1 MVYNVVTVICLVFLA
16 LEALYVLLN
25 ILCRSRAERI
35 NFVRGFKNGKCAI
48 IYIIAIPLYWI
59 GHYHAGNKSVLDA
72 FFDAIKSI
80 IDLVVLKYDRPSIAG
95 LMHANTLY
103 SITVYICFALVG
115 LNALLFTFSLV
126 SQHLWVGFKG
136 LGCVVNRKSTVY
148 LFGNNEENKLIYR
161 SEKKRN
167 KILVATLSAPEATT
181 LYQENILFANVSSEE
196 VQFKRIFSLIH
207 RFDREC
213 IVIINTGNDEENIKL
228 CRCVVDKINNTEE
241 DERRRLFRE
250 LKVFVF
256 GNAKYEGI
264 YSDIVSS
271 AGGCITYLNRYKEIA
286 MDWIEHYPLTQFMT
300 AEHIDFSTSLI
311 HPGVDVN
318 VLLLGFGKVNQQ
330 VFLTS
335 VANNQLITA
344 SENSRDPK
352 IKQINYYMLEREKYR
367 NDKNFNHTYYRYRNE
382 MKEAKQSEYL
392 PFPDAPANEIFMPLD
407 VESSNFYS
415 SIYEIVKKPRDLNF
429 IVVAFGSDL
438 ENIDMAQKL
447 IEKRSE
453 WGMQNLIIF
462 VKASNW
468 RKEDT
473 FIGEENCFLFG
484 NLEDAV
490 YNINRIYGDGIEYM
504 THARSA
510 SHTIEYDM
518 SENAS
523 IKIDEHYLATV
534 KTRVEQEWYVN
545 LSQTQRDSNLYGIL
559 SLRSKL
565 QMMGLDFCPRDTE
578 GVTPLTVEEYFAIYA
593 GDDLPKE
600 STLPHVLGKPIFEYG
615 LDFPYSRRR
624 NLAVQEHL
632 RWNSFMLSKGFI
644 PSTLYEIENEKIT
657 VNGRTKYSDGKRFD
671 VRRHGNITTFD
682 GLVTFRQ
689 ITAKRDGTTELAKDK
704 IKYDYQLLDDA
715 WWLLDRC
722 GYVIYKRK

>member
-1 MVYNVVTVICLVFLA
+1 MVYNVVTLICLVFLA

-48 IYIIAIPLYWI
+48 IYIIAVPLYWI
-59 GHYHAGNKSVLDA
+59 GHFHAGNKTVLDA

-136 LGCVVNRKSTVY
+136 LRCVLNRKSTVY
-148 LFGNNEENKLIYR
+148 LFGNSEENKVIYR

-167 KILVATLSAPEATT
+167 KMLVDTLSATDATT
-181 LYQENILFANVSSEE
+181 LYQENILFANVSSAEI
-196 VQFKRIFSLIH
+196 QLNRIFSLIH

-213 IVIINTGNDEENIKL
+213 IVVLNTGSDEKNIKL
-228 CRCVVDKINNTEE
+228 CRHVVDKINNTEE
-241 DERRRLFRE
+241 NERRKLFRE

-256 GNAKYEGI
+256 GDAKYEGI

-271 AGGCITYLNRYKEIA
+271 AGGCITYLNRYKKIA
-286 MDWIEHYPLTQFMT
+286 MDWVEHYPLTQFMT
-300 AEHIDFSTSLI
+300 EEHIDFSTSLV
-311 HPGVDVN
+311 HPGVDIN

-344 SENSRDPK
+344 SKNSKDPE
-352 IKQINYYMLEREKYR
+352 IKQVNYYMLEREKYR

-392 PFPDAPANEIFMPLD
+392 PFPDAPANEFFLPLD
-407 VESSNFYS
+407 VESSDFYS
-415 SIYEIVKKPRDLNF
+415 SIYDIVKKPRDLNF
-429 IVVAFGSDL
+429 IVVAFGTDL

-453 WGMQNLIIF
+453 WGMENLIIF

-484 NLEDAV
+484 NLEDSV
-490 YNINRIYGDGIEYM
+490 YNINCIYGDGIEYM
-504 THARSA
+504 THARNA

-518 SENAS
+518 SENAETV
-523 IKIDEHYLATV
+523 IDDAYLASV
-534 KTRVEQEWYVN
+534 KERVEHDWYVN

-565 QMMGLDFCPRDTE
+565 QMMGLDLCPRDTE

-593 GDDLPKE
+593 GEDRPKE
-600 STLPHVLGKPIFEYG
+600 SSLPHVFGKPIFEYG

-632 RWNSFMLSKGFI
+632 RWNSFMISKGFI
-644 PSTLYEIENEKIT
+644 PSTLEEIVGEKIT
-657 VNGRTKYSDGKRFD
+657 VNGKTKYTDGKRFD
-671 VRRHGNITTFD
+671 IRRHGNITTFD

-689 ITAKRDGTTELAKDK
+689 ITAERDGTTELAKDK

-722 GYVIYKRK
+722 GYVIIKR